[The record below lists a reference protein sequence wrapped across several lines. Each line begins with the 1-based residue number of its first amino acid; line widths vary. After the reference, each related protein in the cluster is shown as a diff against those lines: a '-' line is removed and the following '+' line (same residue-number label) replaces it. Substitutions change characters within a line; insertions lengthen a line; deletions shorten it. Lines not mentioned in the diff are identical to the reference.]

1 MPGANLIADT
11 PALTAQALGLLSCYV
26 GQGGGWPGGQRG
38 PGGLAM
44 GKAFLITADLP
55 ESGTR
60 HLSREGDPGRGRCPS
75 VTPVWFLWLVG
86 EGSGMLRSSGLVT
99 RSEFREAL
107 GYFVS
112 PVEGCPGPSLGNIPR
127 ILWLVRG
134 RGCPSSEAWSGGG
147 LHYGWYLVQRVGAE
161 EELGPGWVGGPAV
174 CGGHSPS
181 AGASWAVVC
190 GVGCWGIC

>member
-1 MPGANLIADT
+1 
-11 PALTAQALGLLSCYV
+11 
-26 GQGGGWPGGQRG
+26 
-38 PGGLAM
+38 M

-55 ESGTR
+55 KSGTR
-60 HLSREGDPGRGRCPS
+60 HLSREGDPGRDRCPP

-86 EGSGMLRSSGLVT
+86 EGSGMLRSRRLVM
-99 RSEFREAL
+99 RSEFWEAL

-112 PVEGCPGPSLGNIPR
+112 PTEGCPGPSLGNIPR

-147 LHYGWYLVQRVGAE
+147 LHYVWYLVQRVDAE
-161 EELGPGWVGGPAV
+161 EELGPGWVGSPAV
-174 CGGHSPS
+174 CGGLSPS

-190 GVGCWGIC
+190 GVGYWGICKRNGVLRWRCLGPAASSAHMAAAGPIVLGPCAQIRWLQGLR